1 MYADPTVRCSLGAEV
16 QEMFEKTQLDA
27 LFGELD
33 REWRGKPDFEKL
45 SRDAHLG
52 IAYWDAGR
60 PLDRIDPRVVGLIE
74 KHKPK
79 G

>member
-1 MYADPTVRCSLGAEV
+1 MLAPLCEV
-16 QEMFEKTQLDA
+16 MNMFEKTQIDA
-27 LFGELD
+27 LFDEIKQ
-33 REWRGKPDFEKL
+33 EWQDTPEFEKL

-52 IAYWDAGR
+52 IALSDAGR
-60 PLDRIDPRVVGLIE
+60 PVGDDVDARVVALIE